1 MEIQFPPVRS
11 ESRIPRRMVVE
22 LYSLQGAAY
31 EVTST
36 TNVSA
41 HGARVLT
48 KAAWAPNQDVS
59 VRSISNNLSLRAHVV
74 YCKPLPDRS
83 FSIGLE
89 LLQPP
94 ENWPTAGTFQ
104 PPLSH

>member
-1 MEIQFPPVRS
+1 MEIQFPPVRM
-11 ESRIPRRMVVE
+11 ENRIPRRLLIE
-22 LYSLQGAAY
+22 LYSLQSAAY
-31 EVTST
+31 EITST

-48 KAAWAPNQDVS
+48 KAAWEPKQDVS
-59 VRSISNNLSLRAHVV
+59 VRSISNNLSLRAHIV

-89 LLQPP
+89 LVQPP
-94 ENWPTAGTFQ
+94 EDWPAAGTSQ
-104 PPLSH
+104 APLSH

>member
-1 MEIQFPPVRS
+1 MELQFPPVRT
-11 ESRIPRRMVVE
+11 ENRTPKRLLVE
-22 LYSLQGAAY
+22 IYSLENAAC

-48 KAAWAPNQDVS
+48 KAAWTPNQDVS
-59 VRSISNNLSLRAHVV
+59 LREVSGNFSLRAHII

-83 FSIGLE
+83 FSVGLE

-94 ENWPTAGTFQ
+94 ENWPAGDRSLA
-104 PPLSH
+104 PVAH